1 MPSVFLTYSAEDF
14 RTDPT
19 TGETAAT
26 DEQYALEFDAV
37 VSERAVFGAV
47 LTEHAVE
54 GGAAMSDHKIPK
66 LRAYS
71 LTCVVSQHP
80 LGSAPRSG
88 SRTQSVTANPEPID
102 LGGGT
107 KVVGLVYSQDVTRVA
122 DVLAELADLAE
133 RSVLVTVQTD
143 LRLYEN
149 MEVIDVSA
157 PRTVKDGDA
166 IEFAIAL
173 QEVRTASVETTTAP
187 EPRLPRNRREVD
199 RGGQS
204 TESASGVQ
212 NAALQRSVL
221 SRLLR

>member
-1 MPSVFLTYSAEDF
+1 MPSVILTYSAEDF

-19 TGETAAT
+19 TGETSAT
-26 DEQYALEFDAV
+26 DEQFALEFDAV
-37 VSERAVFGAV
+37 VTERATFGAM

-54 GGAAMSDHKIPK
+54 GGASMSDHKIPK
-66 LRAYS
+66 LRTYTLS
-71 LTCVVSQHP
+71 CVVSQHP
-80 LGSAPRSG
+80 LGNAPRTG
-88 SRTQSVTANPEPID
+88 SRTQSVTGNLQPID
-102 LGGGT
+102 LGGGV

-133 RSVLVTVQTD
+133 RSVLVTMQTD

-149 MEVIDVSA
+149 MQVIDVSA
-157 PRTVKDGDA
+157 PRTAKDGDA
-166 IEFAIAL
+166 VEFAVSL

-204 TESASGVQ
+204 TEDASDAQ
-212 NAALQRSVL
+212 DAALQRSVL
-221 SRLLR
+221 SRLLG

>member
-1 MPSVFLTYSAEDF
+1 MPAVIFTYSAEDF
-14 RTDPT
+14 RTDPS

-37 VSERAVFGAV
+37 VSERAVFGAT

-66 LRAYS
+66 LRTYTLS
-71 LTCVVSQHP
+71 CVVSQRP
-80 LGSAPRSG
+80 LGNAPRSG
-88 SRTQSVTANPEPID
+88 SRTQTVTGNLEPID
-102 LGGGT
+102 VGGGT
-107 KVVGLVYSQDVTRVA
+107 KLVGLVYSQEVTRVA

-143 LRLYEN
+143 LRLYED

-157 PRTVKDGDA
+157 PRTAKDGDA
-166 IEFAIAL
+166 VEFSISL
-173 QEVRTASVETTTAP
+173 QEVRTATVETTTAP
-187 EPRLPRNRREVD
+187 EPRLPGNRREVD

-204 TESASGVQ
+204 TDDATPTQ
-212 NAALQRSVL
+212 NVALRRSVL
-221 SRLLR
+221 HRLAR